1 MSNKIQAFKQKLEA
15 SPTNRFHR
23 YNLAQAY
30 YEEGDYVNAR
40 DQFAACLD
48 LADDWM
54 MASLGL
60 GKCYLALEDFESAKR
75 NLVLTIDLAEKQGH
89 DDPLEEAKS
98 LIEQCSPSC

>member
-1 MSNKIQAFKQKLEA
+1 MSDKIQAFIQKLDA
-15 SPTNRFHR
+15 SPSNRFHR

-30 YEEGDYVNAR
+30 YEQGDYVNAC
-40 DQFAACLD
+40 DQFAACLK

-60 GKCYLALEDFESAKR
+60 GKCYLALEDFERAKR
-75 NLVLTIDLAEKQGH
+75 NLSLTIDLAEKQGH

-98 LIEQCSPSC
+98 LLKQCSSSC